1 MIRVS
6 VWLACIPLT
15 ESVEEYFHY
24 SSFHLLKKH
33 LFISTYSI
41 YGVNERYLNYKKE
54 SVISYM
60 ILNTYLVD
68 RKWRKV
74 KSKFQISLHIRA
86 PKPTRISWVQFS
98 CSVMSDPLRLHRL
111 QHARPPCPSQTPGV
125 YSNSC
130 PSSQWC
136 HPTISSSVVPF
147 SSAFVPSKHQGL
159 FKWVSSLHQVAKV
172 LEFQLQWQSF
182 QWIFRTDFL

>member
-136 HPTISSSVVPF
+136 DPTISSSSVVPF
-147 SSAFVPSKHQGL
+147 SPCL
-159 FKWVSSLHQVAKV
+159 
-172 LEFQLQWQSF
+172 QSF
-182 QWIFRTDFL
+182 PTSGSFPMSGNLGTGLCTKYITQRNLNTY